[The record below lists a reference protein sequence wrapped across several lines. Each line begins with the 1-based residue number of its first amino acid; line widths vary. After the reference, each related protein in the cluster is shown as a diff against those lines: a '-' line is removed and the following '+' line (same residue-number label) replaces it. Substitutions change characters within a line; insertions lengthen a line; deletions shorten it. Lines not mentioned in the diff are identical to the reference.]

1 MRFSLGALVL
11 SGREAASAVAYH
23 RPFAYLLENK

>member
-1 MRFSLGALVL
+1 MRLKKGVQLL
-11 SGREAASAVAYH
+11 SGCEPASAVAYH